1 MLALSRKSDYAL
13 VALAE
18 LAARDGEKRSAAGIA
33 QATDAPESLMRNV
46 LKNLTRAG
54 LLLSER
60 GPFGGYTLAREPDRI
75 SVLEVLEAVDG
86 PISLARC
93 CKENESPQTHGCIH
107 SPRCRIQRGM
117 RLMHQGVLDV
127 LRGVSVSDL
136 IDPDQPEDAGVV
148 PLRIGATAP
157 DATDTGGCAC
167 ASETNAAGA
176 SNTTD
181 PQTTPP
187 LPEDHG

>member
-1 MLALSRKSDYAL
+1 MLAMSRKSDYAL

-18 LAARDGEKRSAAGIA
+18 LAARDGEKCSAAGIA
-33 QATDAPESLMRNV
+33 QATDAPESLIRNV

-60 GPFGGYTLAREPDRI
+60 GPFGGYMLAREPDRI

-117 RLMHQGVLDV
+117 RLMHEGVLDV
-127 LRGVSVSDL
+127 LRAVSVSDL
-136 IDPDQPEDAGVV
+136 IDPDQPEDGGVV

-157 DATDTGGCAC
+157 DDTCGCAC
-167 ASETNAAGA
+167 ARETNAAGA

-181 PQTTPP
+181 PQATTF
-187 LPEDHG
+187 PEDHG

>member
-1 MLALSRKSDYAL
+1 MLAMSRKSDYAL

-18 LAARDGEKRSAAGIA
+18 LAARDGEKCSAAGIA
-33 QATDAPESLMRNV
+33 QATDAPESLIRNV

-60 GPFGGYTLAREPDRI
+60 GPFGGYALAREPDRI

-117 RLMHQGVLDV
+117 RLMHEGVLDV
-127 LRGVSVSDL
+127 LRAVSVSDL
-136 IDPDQPEDAGVV
+136 IDPEQPDDDGGVV
-148 PLRIGATAP
+148 PLRIGATARG
-157 DATDTGGCAC
+157 DTGGCAC
-167 ASETNAAGA
+167 ARETNAAGA

-181 PQTTPP
+181 QQAIS
-187 LPEDHG
+187 LPENHQ